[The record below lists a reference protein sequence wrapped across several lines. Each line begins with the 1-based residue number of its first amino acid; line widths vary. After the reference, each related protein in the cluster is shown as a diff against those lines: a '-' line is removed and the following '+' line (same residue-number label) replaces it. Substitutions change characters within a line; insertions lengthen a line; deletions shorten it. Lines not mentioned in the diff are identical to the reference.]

1 MSPPEQPIVDQHP
14 DREAR
19 RLAALRS
26 IAMLDTVP
34 EADYDSITALAARML
49 DMPHAFI
56 ALMDSD
62 RLWYKSRYHLPM
74 AEMPRGLTFCNTT
87 IADDA
92 ETIIDDLTL
101 DHRLKD
107 QPMVANDPRVRFY
120 AGSPIRLTSDDGEAW
135 PIGTLCVLDTRPR
148 TLSEEDRA
156 ALRHL
161 ADLAQALVA
170 ARATARRATAVAKL
184 AEEQSASLRRHDI
197 IFREAERMAAIGS
210 WRLDP
215 HTDHLD
221 WSDGVYRIHE
231 LPVGDIPP
239 LAAALDYYPVEAR
252 AQVSAALAD
261 TLATGTPFDVEADFI
276 TAKGNR
282 RRVRS
287 RGELESVDG
296 VPVAIIGV
304 FQDVTDH
311 HALAMQL
318 RRSADIDELT
328 GIANRAAF
336 NRTLAAA
343 INTARVTHTP
353 LLLALIDLD
362 GFKAINDTLGHLAGD
377 DVLRA
382 TGRRLQ
388 EPWLGRH
395 YAARLGGDEF
405 AVIIDD
411 PALARDPVGCADRL
425 QAALCQPVSA
435 GGLTIATAG
444 TVGTALLGRHD
455 SLRDFVHAAD
465 TDLYAA
471 KRCRIGGR
479 GNPDRLDAA

>member
-1 MSPPEQPIVDQHP
+1 MPSPESRSVDLPTDH
-14 DREAR
+14 EAR
-19 RLAALRS
+19 RVAALRS
-26 IAMLDTVP
+26 LALLDTMP

-62 RLWYKSRYHLPM
+62 RLWYKSRHHIPM
-74 AEMPRGLTFCNTT
+74 GQMPRDLAFCNTT
-87 IADDA
+87 IANDA
-92 ETIIDDLTL
+92 ETIIDDLSRDDRFA
-101 DHRLKD
+101 DHPL
-107 QPMVANDPRVRFY
+107 VTGDPQVRFY
-120 AGSPIRLTSDDGEAW
+120 AGSPIRVTGDDGVSL

-148 TLSEEDRA
+148 TLDEEDRA

-170 ARATARRATAVAKL
+170 ARAVARRATAVATL
-184 AEEQSASLRRHDI
+184 AEAQSASLRRHDI

-210 WRLDP
+210 WRLDL
-215 HTDHLD
+215 HSDRID

-231 LPVGDIPP
+231 LPVGDV
-239 LAAALDYYPVEAR
+239 LVLTAALDFYPVDSR

-261 TLATGTPFDVEADFI
+261 TLATGAAFDFEADFI

-287 RGELESVDG
+287 RGELETQNDM
-296 VPVAIIGV
+296 PVAIIGV

-343 INTARVTHTP
+343 IDAARITQTP

-362 GFKAINDTLGHLAGD
+362 GFKAVNDTLGHLAGD

-382 TGRRLQ
+382 TGKRLQ

-395 YAARLGGDEF
+395 FAARLGGDEF

-411 PALARDPVGCADRL
+411 PALARDPPDFADRL
-425 QAALCQPVSA
+425 QAALCQPVTA
-435 GGLTIATAG
+435 GGMTIATAG
-444 TVGTALLGRHD
+444 TVGTALLGRDD
-455 SLRDFVHAAD
+455 SLRDFIHAAD

-471 KRCRIGGR
+471 KRRR
-479 GNPDRLDAA
+479 VGNRRRTDRLDAA

>member
-1 MSPPEQPIVDQHP
+1 M
-14 DREAR
+14 
-19 RLAALRS
+19 
-26 IAMLDTVP
+26 
-34 EADYDSITALAARML
+34 
-49 DMPHAFI
+49 
-56 ALMDSD
+56 
-62 RLWYKSRYHLPM
+62 
-74 AEMPRGLTFCNTT
+74 
-87 IADDA
+87 
-92 ETIIDDLTL
+92 
-101 DHRLKD
+101 
-107 QPMVANDPRVRFY
+107 
-120 AGSPIRLTSDDGEAW
+120 
-135 PIGTLCVLDTRPR
+135 
-148 TLSEEDRA
+148 
-156 ALRHL
+156 RHL

-170 ARATARRATAVAKL
+170 ARAVARRATAVATL
-184 AEEQSASLRRHDI
+184 AEAQSASLRRHDI

-210 WRLDP
+210 WRLDL
-215 HTDHLD
+215 HSDRID

-231 LPVGDIPP
+231 LPVGDVPV
-239 LAAALDYYPVEAR
+239 LTAALDFYPVDSR

-261 TLATGTPFDVEADFI
+261 TLATGAAFDFEADFI

-287 RGELESVDG
+287 RGELETQNDM
-296 VPVAIIGV
+296 PVAIIGV

-343 INTARVTHTP
+343 IDAARITQTP

-362 GFKAINDTLGHLAGD
+362 GFKAVNDTLGHLAGD

-382 TGRRLQ
+382 TGKRLQ

-395 YAARLGGDEF
+395 FAARLGGDEF

-411 PALARDPVGCADRL
+411 PALARDPADFADRL
-425 QAALCQPVSA
+425 QAALCQPVTA
-435 GGLTIATAG
+435 GGMTIATAG
-444 TVGTALLGRHD
+444 TVGTALLGRDD
-455 SLRDFVHAAD
+455 SLRDFIHAAD

-471 KRCRIGGR
+471 KRRR
-479 GNPDRLDAA
+479 VGNRRRTDRLDAA